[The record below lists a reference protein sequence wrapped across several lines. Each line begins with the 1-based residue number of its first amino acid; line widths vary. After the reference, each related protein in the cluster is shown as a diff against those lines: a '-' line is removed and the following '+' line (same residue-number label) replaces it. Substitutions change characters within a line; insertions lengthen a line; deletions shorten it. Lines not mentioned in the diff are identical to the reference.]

1 MCPIGPGPDRPEG
14 EEATSTDAAFT
25 ALLEDSAEEL
35 YESAPCGY
43 LSTLMDGTIAKINT
57 TLLTWLGRSR
67 DEVVGRMR
75 FMDLLT
81 AGGRIYHDTHFA
93 PSSICRA
100 ASAASPWTSERPTAA
115 GSPRSSAP

>member
-1 MCPIGPGPDRPEG
+1 MSRTDPVPDRPKG
-14 EEATSTDAAFT
+14 EATASTDAAFT

-67 DEVVGRMR
+67 EEVVGRMR
-75 FMDLLT
+75 FTDLLT
-81 AGGRIYHDTHFA
+81 VGGKIYHDTHYA
-93 PSSICRA
+93 PLLSMQGSINGIA
-100 ASAASPWTSERPTAA
+100 LDIKKAGAA